1 MRYRLL
7 TKLAVLGAAIVVIS
21 VLHYQTRTAHI
32 WVHLV
37 LQRSYYIPIL
47 VAALWFGWRGGVLA
61 AAVVGLAY
69 TPYVLATWSRNPAFA
84 ASAYGEVIMFFAIGA
99 LTGILA
105 DIEKRERKKV
115 TQTAQK
121 LAEVNV
127 QLQASFEQLR
137 RADRLSALGELS
149 AGIAH
154 EVRNPLGSIEGAIQ
168 ILGRTNLP
176 EETRKEFSGLA
187 QTELN
192 RLKAVVTNF
201 LEFARPQQPQ
211 RRAVEPGT
219 LLESVARLTS
229 ETAKMADIS
238 IGIDSPRETPSVML
252 DPEQIKQVIL
262 NLVINAIQATPP
274 HGHVTL
280 RTRSKDGWL
289 ALEVEDEGKG
299 IPEENLEKI
308 FDPFFTTRADGTG
321 LGLSIAHSIIS
332 QHRGKIEVARNQG
345 KGMTFAVYL
354 PLTEQA
360 HPAEKSRQGHSYA
373 REANFDRR

>member
-7 TKLAVLGAAIVVIS
+7 MKWVVLVAAIVLIS
-21 VLHYQTRTAHI
+21 FLHHQTRTAHI
-32 WVHLV
+32 WIHLI

-61 AAVVGLAY
+61 AAAVALAY
-69 TPYVLATWSRNPAFA
+69 TPYVLATWAKNPAFA

-99 LTGILA
+99 LTGVLA

-121 LAEVNV
+121 LAELNV
-127 QLQASFEQLR
+127 QLQSSFDQLR

-168 ILGRTNLP
+168 ILGRTNLL

-187 QTELN
+187 ETELN

-201 LEFARPQQPQ
+201 LEFARPQRPQ
-211 RRAVEPGT
+211 RRAVEPGS

-229 ETAKMADIS
+229 ETAKMAEVS
-238 IGIDSPRETPSVML
+238 IRIDSPEETSAVML

-274 HGHVTL
+274 RGQVTL
-280 RTRSKDGWL
+280 RAGTKDSWL
-289 ALEVEDEGKG
+289 VLNVKDEGKG

-321 LGLSIAHSIIS
+321 LGLSIAYSIIS
-332 QHRGKIEVARNQG
+332 QHGGKIEVTRNEG

-354 PLTEQA
+354 PLTGQA
-360 HPAEKSRQGHSYA
+360 HPAETSR
-373 REANFDRR
+373 

>member
-1 MRYRLL
+1 MRYRLFI
-7 TKLAVLGAAIVVIS
+7 KLLVLGAAILLIS
-21 VLHYQTRTAHI
+21 TLHYRTRTEHI
-32 WVHLV
+32 WLHLM
-37 LQRSYYIPIL
+37 LQRSYYVPIL
-47 VAALWFGWRGGVLA
+47 VSALWFGWRGGVFA
-61 AAVVGLAY
+61 AAIVGVAY
-69 TPYVLATWSRNPAFA
+69 TPYVLATWAENPAFA
-84 ASAYGEVIMFFAIGA
+84 ASAYGEVIMFFAIGT

-211 RRAVEPGT
+211 RRAVAPGT
-219 LLESVARLTS
+219 LLDSVARLTS
-229 ETAKMADIS
+229 ETAKMAEVS
-238 IGIDSPRETPSVML
+238 IKVESPVETPSVML

-262 NLVINAIQATPP
+262 NLVINAIQATAP
-274 HGHVTL
+274 HGQVTL
-280 RTRSKDGWL
+280 RAGAKDGWL
-289 ALEVEDEGKG
+289 AFEVEDEGKG
-299 IPEENLEKI
+299 IPDESLEKI

-332 QHRGKIEVARNQG
+332 QHGGKIEVTRNQG

-354 PLTEQA
+354 PLTGRV
-360 HPAEKSRQGHSYA
+360 HSAETSQ
-373 REANFDRR
+373 